1 MKTKQKKVSFWLY
14 ACWCSEITKV
24 ADLELGWRII
34 QLIAAKFSGM
44 QGKTYGFGGFFTTLI
59 FNVQGLLF
67 FLFNC
72 G

>member
-44 QGKTYGFGGFFTTLI
+44 QGKTYGFGGFFYNINFQRARLI
-59 FNVQGLLF
+59 V
-67 FLFNC
+67 FLI
-72 G
+72 